1 MFTVQ
6 NPSVSKKSLAYQSQQ
21 VKPVEGTKGKT
32 KHLEDFFFKYIIA
45 LFPMFTELFNI

>member
-32 KHLEDFFFKYIIA
+32 KHLEDFFSQ
-45 LFPMFTELFNI
+45 ELKLYNENPKEM